1 MKRPKKGD
9 VWRYEYL
16 RHREREA
23 GKDNARKSR
32 PAALA
37 TAYAGK
43 DGRINLFWI
52 PITGKEPRKDRL
64 AIEVPQIERK
74 RAGLA
79 SDMRLWMIVDEY
91 NHEFLE
97 TSFHIDPDG
106 YQGAFS
112 AAFTDK
118 ALDLLI
124 GAGKKGSVE
133 HGEASRWA
141 MPFGAWSIR
150 SDTRRRVLARRMRR
164 TELPRVVRRTIG

>member
-23 GKDNARKSR
+23 GKDNAPKSR

-37 TAYAGK
+37 TTYAGK
-43 DGRINLFWI
+43 DGRTNLFRI
-52 PITGKEPRKDRL
+52 PIIRKELRKDRL
-64 AIEVPQIERK
+64 AIEVPQVERK

-79 SDMRLWMIVDEY
+79 SDMRLLMIVDEY
-91 NHEFLE
+91 NREFLE

-118 ALDLLI
+118 ALDLLV
-124 GAGKKGSVE
+124 GAGKKGLLSMVKR
-133 HGEASRWA
+133 HDG
-141 MPFGAWSIR
+141 
-150 SDTRRRVLARRMRR
+150 
-164 TELPRVVRRTIG
+164 

>member
-16 RHREREA
+16 WHREHEA
-23 GKDNARKSR
+23 GKDDARKSR

-37 TAYAGK
+37 TTYVGK
-43 DGRINLFWI
+43 DGRTNLFWI
-52 PITGKEPRKDRL
+52 PITSKEPHKDRL

-79 SDMRLWMIVDEY
+79 SDMRLWVIVDEY
-91 NHEFLE
+91 NHEFWE
-97 TSFHIDPDG
+97 TSLYIDPKG

-124 GAGKKGSVE
+124 GAGKKGKLNMVKR
-133 HGEASRWA
+133 HDG
-141 MPFGAWSIR
+141 
-150 SDTRRRVLARRMRR
+150 
-164 TELPRVVRRTIG
+164 

>member
-16 RHREREA
+16 WHREHEA

-37 TAYAGK
+37 TTYVGK
-43 DGRINLFWI
+43 DGRTNLFWI
-52 PITGKEPRKDRL
+52 PITRKEPHKDRL
-64 AIEVPQIERK
+64 AIEVPQIDRK

-79 SDMRLWMIVDEY
+79 SDMRLWVIVDEY

-97 TSFHIDPDG
+97 TSLYIDPKG
-106 YQGAFS
+106 YRRGAFG

-118 ALDLLI
+118 APNLLV
-124 GAGKKGSVE
+124 K
-133 HGEASRWA
+133 
-141 MPFGAWSIR
+141 
-150 SDTRRRVLARRMRR
+150 ARKW
-164 TELPRVVRRTIG
+164 VC